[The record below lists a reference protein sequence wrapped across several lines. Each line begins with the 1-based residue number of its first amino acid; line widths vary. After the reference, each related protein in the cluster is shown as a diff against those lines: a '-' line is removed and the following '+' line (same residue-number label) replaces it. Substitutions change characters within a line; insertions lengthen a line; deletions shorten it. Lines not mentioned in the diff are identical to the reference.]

1 MKALDSL
8 KWGVCLGAFL
18 FLLQRILFFY
28 YAADL
33 ETKTDGEAG
42 FLSVF
47 LFGIIVFLMLM
58 RNDVGSFFLTGTIG
72 LITLLTLVARVPNAT
87 DGGAIYVYGW
97 LGSFL
102 ATIVAFI
109 LIVSKAPCTR
119 WQYEETGLAQ
129 REKKF
134 LTRYGAVTVLSFGY
148 LVLPQNAGVSL
159 PIFVLLQ
166 MGMLGRILPDQKRLV
181 ALVPM
186 LVFALHGVIS
196 DNSMWRISNF
206 VISFLCYGFL
216 YASHDYFKQ
225 LTAPIYCF
233 SVRRFFRGFD
243 RQKLPMI
250 RRVMLAVG
258 ISIPVAAFLLWVLSS
273 ADLIVAKE
281 MSSLAEKITSR
292 FHGSVI
298 LKGILALAAGGYC
311 TGLLSYALQKKKA
324 EQKNKNR
331 QISHSGDEVV
341 ISIVLGVAAA
351 IYTLFC
357 VIQFRYLFA
366 VSDLPFGLSYTE
378 YARRG
383 FFELLALTVLNLSA
397 VLPAV
402 YLTKNHRGMARKIP
416 AGLCAYLCVMTGVL
430 LSSSCYRMYLYCAD
444 DGLTRLRF
452 LVFFF
457 LAFEALGLIL
467 AFCYCIRPHFPVVK
481 GIAGLAIAYY
491 LLMNLVP
498 VDYIVAKNQVSMYLN
513 HARSDIDYVFTLSAD
528 AAPQIERLL
537 DSPVRVLAK
546 KYFQNR
552 ASQLPPSR
560 WQRWCLPREYLTK
573 VSRQWQ

>member
-8 KWGVCLGAFL
+8 KRGVCLGVFL

-33 ETKTDGEAG
+33 ETKIDGEAG
-42 FLSVF
+42 FLSVV
-47 LFGIIVFLMLM
+47 LFGIVVFLMLM
-58 RNDVGSFFLTGTIG
+58 KNDVGGFFLTGTIG
-72 LITLLTLVARVPNAT
+72 LITLLTLLVRVPNAT
-87 DGGAIYVYGW
+87 DGSEIYVFGW

-102 ATIVAFI
+102 AAIAGFI

-129 REKKF
+129 REKIF
-134 LTRYGAVTVLSFGY
+134 LTRYGIVTVLSFWY

-166 MGMLGRILPDQKRLV
+166 MGMLRRILPDQKRLA
-181 ALVPM
+181 ALVPV
-186 LVFALHGVIS
+186 LVFALHGFVS
-196 DNSMWRISNF
+196 DNSMFRISNIA
-206 VISFLCYGFL
+206 ISFLCYGFL

-233 SVRRFFRGFD
+233 SVRRFFHGFD
-243 RQKLPMI
+243 RQKLPMV

-258 ISIPVAAFLLWVLSS
+258 ISIPVAAFLIYMLSS
-273 ADLIVAKE
+273 ADLIVANE
-281 MSSLAEKITSR
+281 MSVLAEKITSR
-292 FHGSVI
+292 FHVSVI

-311 TGLLSYALQKKKA
+311 TGLLSYALQKKK
-324 EQKNKNR
+324 EEPKKR
-331 QISHSGDEVV
+331 RPSRSGDEVV

-402 YLTKNHRGMARKIP
+402 YLTKSHRGLARKIP

-452 LVFFF
+452 LVFVF

-513 HARSDIDYVFTLSAD
+513 HARNDIDYVFTLSAD

-537 DSPVRVLAK
+537 DSPPVRVLAK
-546 KYFQNR
+546 EYFQNH